1 MQLAVPR
8 HHARLPRRQRH
19 GRLRRSASSWDPGV
33 ATVFATDSDRYSGP
47 GVVVIT
53 PVSKLQDIVKMRGLI
68 PQEAG
73 VDLKMTAADLERR
86 STIIIPL
93 KRAREI
99 LKGMGIRVPIR
110 VSTAD
115 LSAEL
120 LRLPKLSPKQIEQFL
135 REAGN
140 G

>member
-1 MQLAVPR
+1 MVKKIR
-8 HHARLPRRQRH
+8 
-19 GRLRRSASSWDPGV
+19 V
-33 ATVFATDSDRYSGP
+33 ATVFATDSDRYSGQ

-53 PVSKLQDIVKMRGLI
+53 PVGKLRDVVKPRGLI
-68 PQEAG
+68 PQEAEVG
-73 VDLKMTAADLERR
+73 LKMTAADFERR

-93 KRAREI
+93 KRSREI

-110 VSTAD
+110 VSTSDPSTD
-115 LSAEL
+115 LL
-120 LRLPKLSPKQIEQFL
+120 DLPKLSCEQIEQFV